1 MGVFQASK
9 EIYTSNGTRGL
20 FQGHSATLLRI
31 LPYAA
36 IKFVAYEQIRH
47 VGFCCKS
54 VNIFYLY
61 NLCKS

>member
-1 MGVFQASK
+1 MGVFKASK
-9 EIYTSNGTRGL
+9 EIYSSNGVRGL
-20 FQGHSATLLRI
+20 FQGHSASLMRI

-54 VNIFYLY
+54 VNIF